1 MDSTSKEKS
10 FQAMADE
17 LGLRRKLLYTLRE
30 VARATG
36 VDYCVL
42 REECIAGRLKSHL
55 PEGRTRGRMVRP
67 EWVDEWLKEGTHG
80 TGTAAA

>member
-1 MDSTSKEKS
+1 MDSTSNEKS

-36 VDYCVL
+36 VDYYVL

-67 EWVDEWLKEGTHG
+67 EWVDEWIKEGTHG
-80 TGTAAA
+80 GETVAA

>member
-1 MDSTSKEKS
+1 
-10 FQAMADE
+10 MADE
-17 LGLRRKLLYTLRE
+17 LGMPHKLLYSLRE

-36 VDYCVL
+36 VDYFVL

-67 EWVDEWLKEGTHG
+67 EWVDEWIEEGTHD
-80 TGTAAA
+80 TGTVAA